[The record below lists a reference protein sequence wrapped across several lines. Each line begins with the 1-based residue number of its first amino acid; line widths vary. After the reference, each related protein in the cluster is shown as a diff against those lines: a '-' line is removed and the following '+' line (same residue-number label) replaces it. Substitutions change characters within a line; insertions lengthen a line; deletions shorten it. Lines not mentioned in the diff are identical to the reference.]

1 MGVISMDEQRVL
13 TNVPYK
19 QAKQVAIRSFDRVY
33 ISGLLR
39 EFNGNISRASKKAGL
54 DRSNFRR
61 LIKKY
66 NIDPVHYKK
75 G

>member
-1 MGVISMDEQRVL
+1 MDDQRVL

-33 ISGLLR
+33 ISGLLE

-66 NIDPVHYKK
+66 NIDPVHYRK

>member
-1 MGVISMDEQRVL
+1 MNEQVVL
-13 TNVPYK
+13 TGIPYK
-19 QAKQVAIRSFDRVY
+19 QAKQVAIRSFDQIY

-39 EFNGNISRASKKAGL
+39 ECNGNISRASRKAGL

-66 NIDPVHYKK
+66 DIDPLHFKK
-75 G
+75 I